1 MGKQRSNG
9 QEARN
14 GRTRGGTGGGREGGE
29 KENASSVLTNHRH
42 SGGGGGGTK
51 GSGSRGNKIRSN
63 SKNQTSRNSITS
75 STSSI
80 PTSNGGPG
88 GGGLMMS
95 AMAASPCSQPSR
107 LAPRS
112 QMMKRSPPAVPSPPR
127 PVQMER
133 HLVRPPPACPEPSCL
148 PLDSGSSHIMT
159 RDVWLRVFTHLS
171 QRELCVCMR
180 VCRTWSRWC
189 CDKRLW
195 TQIDLSRQRSITP
208 PMLSGIIRR
217 QPVSLNLGYTNISK
231 KQLMWLI
238 NRLQGLLELNVSGC
252 PWSAV
257 SALCQAVCPCLK
269 LLDLSRVEDL
279 KDSHLR
285 ELLAPP
291 PDTRTAHGE
300 TRVGRFQNM
309 TELRLAGLDLSDAS
323 SRLLVRYVPHLTRL
337 DLSHCANVTD
347 QTVHTLSSPISP
359 LRESLTHINLAGCVK
374 VTEQCVPLLR
384 RCTSLQTVD
393 LRSCSLLSSET
404 GQLLSFPSHASSSS
418 STSSSSTSS
427 SATTTVAASSCSTS
441 ASSSSSCPPEDRTLL
456 KNS

>member
-1 MGKQRSNG
+1 ILAPSLSLHQKPKQETSESNG
-9 QEARN
+9 PN
-14 GRTRGGTGGGREGGE
+14 ST
-29 KENASSVLTNHRH
+29 
-42 SGGGGGGTK
+42 GGGGGG
-51 GSGSRGNKIRSN
+51 
-63 SKNQTSRNSITS
+63 
-75 STSSI
+75 
-80 PTSNGGPG
+80 GGPG
-88 GGGLMMS
+88 GGGLLMS
-95 AMAASPCSQPSR
+95 AMAASPRSQPSR

-159 RDVWLRVFTHLS
+159 RDVWLRVFQYLS

-252 PWSAV
+252 PWSSV
-257 SALCQAVCPCLK
+257 SALCQAVCPCLR
-269 LLDLSRVEDL
+269 LLDLSRVEEL

-291 PDTRTAHGE
+291 ADTRTGDT
-300 TRVGRFQNM
+300 TRGGRFQNV
-309 TELRLAGLDLSDAS
+309 TELRLAGLDLTDAS
-323 SRLLVRYVPHLTRL
+323 SRLLVRYVPHLAKL
-337 DLSHCANVTD
+337 DLSQCANITD
-347 QTVHTLSSPISP
+347 QTVHTLTSPISP
-359 LRESLTHINLAGCVK
+359 LRESLTHINLAGTYTHTHTHTRTQAVGK
-374 VTEQCVPLLR
+374 LIFMYRGFAEEFEALLE
-384 RCTSLQTVD
+384 LEFLD
-393 LRSCSLLSSET
+393 LMC
-404 GQLLSFPSHASSSS
+404 F
-418 STSSSSTSS
+418 
-427 SATTTVAASSCSTS
+427 
-441 ASSSSSCPPEDRTLL
+441 LL
-456 KNS
+456 KKRCGTCCREGSFTSTNHWDLTLQKRKILPRIFVLFQVKNVLFSLAKFASGKSENSLEISEN

>member
-1 MGKQRSNG
+1 
-9 QEARN
+9 
-14 GRTRGGTGGGREGGE
+14 
-29 KENASSVLTNHRH
+29 
-42 SGGGGGGTK
+42 
-51 GSGSRGNKIRSN
+51 
-63 SKNQTSRNSITS
+63 
-75 STSSI
+75 
-80 PTSNGGPG
+80 
-88 GGGLMMS
+88 
-95 AMAASPCSQPSR
+95 MAASPCSQPSR

-127 PVQMER
+127 PIQMER
-133 HLVRPPPACPEPSCL
+133 HLVRPPPGLPRAQLPAPGLWSVPHHDPGRLAPGLHLPEPQGAVCL
-148 PLDSGSSHIMT
+148 HEGLPHLEPLVSPHLVHLHLVHLHLVHLLTQKDLKKCVFYTYDTFSTFSTFST
-159 RDVWLRVFTHLS
+159 AVERVP
-171 QRELCVCMR
+171 
-180 VCRTWSRWC
+180 C

-252 PWSAV
+252 PWPAV

-300 TRVGRFQNM
+300 TRVGRFQNV
-309 TELRLAGLDLSDAS
+309 TELRLAGLDLTDAT

-337 DLSHCANVTD
+337 DLSQCGNITD
-347 QTVHTLSSPISP
+347 QTVHTLTSPISP
-359 LRESLTHINLAGCVK
+359 LRESLTHINLAG
-374 VTEQCVPLLR
+374 
-384 RCTSLQTVD
+384 
-393 LRSCSLLSSET
+393 
-404 GQLLSFPSHASSSS
+404 
-418 STSSSSTSS
+418 
-427 SATTTVAASSCSTS
+427 
-441 ASSSSSCPPEDRTLL
+441 
-456 KNS
+456 